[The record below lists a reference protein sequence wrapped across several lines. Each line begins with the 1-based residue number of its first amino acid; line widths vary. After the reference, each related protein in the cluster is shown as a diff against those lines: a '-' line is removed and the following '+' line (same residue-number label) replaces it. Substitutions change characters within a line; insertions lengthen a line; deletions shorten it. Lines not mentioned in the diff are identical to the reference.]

1 MLPLLKRCLQN
12 LRQTLHGLEAGCVVL
27 GILTLFENSIDRIV
41 YAQIRVSF
49 EHNSNLFLH
58 RYLVDCRV
66 PDGGDMSL
74 VKSLFAFGLD
84 VVAVVDRT
92 AGISVMTEY

>member
-1 MLPLLKRCLQN
+1 MLPLLKMCLQN

-27 GILTLFENSIDRIV
+27 GVFIV
-41 YAQIRVSF
+41 G
-49 EHNSNLFLH
+49 
-58 RYLVDCRV
+58 CRV

-74 VKSLFAFGLD
+74 VKSSFAFGLD
-84 VVAVVDRT
+84 AVAVVDRT

>member
-41 YAQIRVSF
+41 YVQIRVSF

-74 VKSLFAFGLD
+74 VKSSFAFGLD
-84 VVAVVDRT
+84 VVAVVYRT